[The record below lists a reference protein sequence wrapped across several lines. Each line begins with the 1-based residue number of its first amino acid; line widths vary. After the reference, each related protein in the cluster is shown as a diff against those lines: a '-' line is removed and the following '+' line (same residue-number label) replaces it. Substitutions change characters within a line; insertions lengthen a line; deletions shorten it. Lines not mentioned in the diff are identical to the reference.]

1 MFENVKA
8 VLIDIDDTILD
19 FHKCA
24 ASAIRKASTRGSV
37 PLPDAVFER
46 FFVLNRGLWDRLQ
59 AGEFDLAGLRKIR
72 WNVIFADLGVEA
84 DGERFEVF
92 FERAL
97 EESAEPVEGA
107 RELLQYLSSKYLL
120 YAASNAPSGQQEGR
134 LERAGLLTYFD
145 GVFVSGDLGASKPD
159 PLFFD
164 RLFERLP
171 GLRRSECVM
180 LGDSV
185 SADVAGAKEA
195 GLRTLW
201 FDREGRGGPSGAD
214 AEMRTPD
221 EIKNYL

>member
-8 VLIDIDDTILD
+8 VLIDIDDTVLD

-37 PLPDAVFER
+37 PLPDKVFER

-107 RELLQYLSSKYLL
+107 RDLLAYLSSRYRL

-134 LERAGLLTYFD
+134 LKRAGLLEYFD

-159 PLFFD
+159 PVFFD

-171 GLRRSECVM
+171 GLRREECVM

-185 SADVAGAKEA
+185 SADVAGAKAA

-201 FDREGRGGPSGAD
+201 LDRAGRGGPSGAD
-214 AEMRTPD
+214 AEAKTPD
-221 EIKNYL
+221 EVKKYL